1 MTRRHLVTGAQGLI
15 GRCLVA
21 QILAGDPAATV
32 LGIGRSP
39 RGDRLLTEGRYRYE
53 PVALGDAE
61 SLRSR
66 IAEFRPDCVFHLA
79 SALHSAPRHELEAT
93 NVEGTASLLRALEG
107 SDARIVLASSASVYG
122 HPRRLPIDETHP
134 CAPANPYGSTK
145 LAAERLALRHGRDV
159 VVARIF
165 NVVGPGQPEDHV
177 CGRLAAQLA
186 RGAAGAPGTLTV
198 GPLAPTR
205 DFIDVRDVAAALRLA
220 ADRAAPGSVV
230 NVASGVEV
238 SVGDVLGALV
248 RIANVEV
255 RIVER
260 GEVAAGVA
268 RSVAD
273 VGRLRQ
279 LGFEPAYPLEQSLR
293 DLLEWYRQPR
303 DHRGV

>member
-1 MTRRHLVTGAQGLI
+1 MTRHLITGAQGLV
-15 GRCLVA
+15 GRHLVA
-21 QILAGDPAATV
+21 RILASDPAAMV
-32 LGIGRSP
+32 LGLGRST
-39 RGDRLLTEGRYRYE
+39 RKDRLSADGRYRYE
-53 PVALGDAE
+53 AVALGDAE
-61 SLRSR
+61 PLRAC

-79 SALHSAPRHELEAT
+79 SALHSAPQQELEAT
-93 NVEGTASLLRALEG
+93 NIEGTASLLRALEG

-122 HPRRLPIDETHP
+122 HPQRLPIDEAHP
-134 CAPANPYGSTK
+134 CAPVNQYGSTK
-145 LAAERLALRHGRDV
+145 LAAERLALRHAGDV

-165 NVVGPGQPEDHV
+165 TVVRPGQPEDHV

-186 RGAAGAPGTLTV
+186 SREAGARCTLAV

-205 DFIDVRDVAAALRLA
+205 DFIDVRDVAAALRLV
-220 ADRAAPGSVV
+220 ADRAAPGSAV

-238 SVGDVLGALV
+238 SIRDVLGALV

-255 RIVER
+255 RLVEQ

-268 RSVAD
+268 RCVAD
-273 VGRLRQ
+273 VNRLRQ
-279 LGFEPAYPLEQSLR
+279 LGFESMYRLEQSLR